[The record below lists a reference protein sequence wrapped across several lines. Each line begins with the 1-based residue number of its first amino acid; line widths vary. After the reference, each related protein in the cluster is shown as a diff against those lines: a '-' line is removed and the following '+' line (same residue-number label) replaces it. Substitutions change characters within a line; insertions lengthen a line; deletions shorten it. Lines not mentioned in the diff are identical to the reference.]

1 MALHHVECFKTGKL
15 PRSKTGEFKRQ
26 LIGQEAGLNGMT
38 VEEFLATVTS
48 PNQRNPSSAR
58 EARTRYEEKFEKRSR
73 ANSEKTQSFGC

>member
-1 MALHHVECFKTGKL
+1 
-15 PRSKTGEFKRQ
+15 
-26 LIGQEAGLNGMT
+26 MT